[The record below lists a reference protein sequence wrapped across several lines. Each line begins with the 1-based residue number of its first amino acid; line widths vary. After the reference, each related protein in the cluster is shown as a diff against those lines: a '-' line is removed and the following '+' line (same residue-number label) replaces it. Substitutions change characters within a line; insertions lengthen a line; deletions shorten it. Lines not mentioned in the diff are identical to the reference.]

1 MRKKRFRKTP
11 LHWIA
16 ISLIVFI
23 WAVGNIGLNTAN
35 SPSKIIDSPQEI
47 RGVWITNV
55 NSGVLFMPWAINRAL
70 NQLSQLQFN
79 TVYPVVWNRGT
90 TFYRS
95 AVSRRVTGRSQD
107 DLLNLM
113 RLGRDVLSE
122 IIREG
127 HQKGLRIIPWFEYG
141 FMAPINSSLV
151 RYHPDWVALPQD
163 HQFKSIYSRADLTH
177 ADSSTAS
184 WIGIQNV
191 WLNPL
196 HPQVQ
201 QFMRDLILEVVMKYD
216 VDGIQFDD
224 HFGMPVEL
232 GYDWFTVKL
241 YQDEHNGKMPPDDP
255 YNPQWMRW
263 RANKITAFLTT
274 LVKEIKAVKPN
285 CIISLSPNPKSIAYQ
300 DYLQDWQTWVEQ
312 GLVEE
317 LIVQIYR
324 DNSIAFIKELDDPA
338 IQETR
343 QKIPVSI
350 GILTGILGRVVD
362 IKTIQQQVQAVRDHH
377 FKGISFFYWESLWSY
392 ITPDAPQERRRM
404 FQQLLSDQPANSAS
418 SISGLNGSSFIKT
431 QKSK

>member
-1 MRKKRFRKTP
+1 MTKKRFQKHFINWMIVG
-11 LHWIA
+11 LVL
-16 ISLIVFI
+16 LI
-23 WAVGNIGLNTAN
+23 LTAGMTGFNLSN
-35 SPSKIIDSPQEI
+35 SPQPSSNPPQEV

-70 NQLSQLQFN
+70 NQLSLLQFN
-79 TVYPVVWNRGT
+79 TVYPVAWNRGT

-95 AVSRRVTGRSQD
+95 AVARRVTGRAQD

-113 RLGRDVLSE
+113 RLGRDILSE

-163 HQFKSIYSRADLTH
+163 QQLQPIYTSEDLGQSDASRA
-177 ADSSTAS
+177 S
-184 WIGIQNV
+184 WLGIQNV

-201 QFMRDLILEVVMKYD
+201 QFIRDLILEVVMKYN
-216 VDGIQFDD
+216 VDGIQIDD

-232 GYDWFTVKL
+232 GYDWFTRKL
-241 YQDEHNGKMPPDDP
+241 YQEEHQGELPPKNP
-255 YNPQWMRW
+255 YNPEWMRW
-263 RANKITAFLTT
+263 RANKITAFVTT
-274 LVKEIKAVKPN
+274 LVQEIKAVKPN
-285 CIISLSPNPKSIAYQ
+285 CIISLSPNPKSTAYQ
-300 DYLQDWQTWVEQ
+300 EYLQDWQTWVDR

-324 DNSIAFIKELDDPA
+324 DNSNAFIKELNDPA
-338 IQETR
+338 IQKTR

-350 GILTGILGRVVD
+350 GILTGTLGRAVE
-362 IKTIQQQVQAVRDHH
+362 IKTIQEQVKAVREQH
-377 FKGISFFYWESLWSY
+377 FNGISFFYWESLWSY
-392 ITPDAPQERRRM
+392 ITPNAPQQRRQI
-404 FQQLLSDQPANSAS
+404 FQQLLSGHSQQDA
-418 SISGLNGSSFIKT
+418 
-431 QKSK
+431 

>member
-1 MRKKRFRKTP
+1 MQKKRFRKR
-11 LHWIA
+11 LLNWIIA
-16 ISLIVFI
+16 GLVLLILMAGISGFNVS
-23 WAVGNIGLNTAN
+23 N
-35 SPSKIIDSPQEI
+35 SPQKPSDPPPEV

-95 AVSRRVTGRSQD
+95 AVSRRVTGRAQD

-113 RLGRDVLSE
+113 RLGRDILSE
-122 IIREG
+122 IVQGG

-151 RYHPDWVALPQD
+151 RYHPNWVALPQD
-163 HQFKSIYSRADLTH
+163 QQLKPIYTSEDLDQSD
-177 ADSSTAS
+177 ASKAS
-184 WIGIQNV
+184 WLGIQNV

-201 QFMRDLILEVVMKYD
+201 QFIQDLILEVVMKYD
-216 VDGIQFDD
+216 VDGIQIDD

-232 GYDWFTVKL
+232 GYDWFTRKL
-241 YQDEHNGKMPPDDP
+241 YQEEHQGKLPPENP
-255 YNPQWMRW
+255 YNSEWMRW
-263 RANKITAFLTT
+263 RANKITAFMTT

-285 CIISLSPNPKSIAYQ
+285 CIISLSPNPKSTAYRE
-300 DYLQDWQTWVEQ
+300 YLQDWQAWVDR

-317 LIVQIYR
+317 LIVQVYR
-324 DNSIAFIKELDDPA
+324 DNSSSFEKELNDPA
-338 IQETR
+338 MQKTR

-350 GILTGILGRVVD
+350 GILTGTLGRAVE
-362 IKTIQQQVQAVRDHH
+362 IETIQEQVKAVRDHH
-377 FKGISFFYWESLWSY
+377 FNGISFFYWESLWSY
-392 ITPDAPQERRRM
+392 MTPNAPQQRRQI
-404 FQQLLSDQPANSAS
+404 FQQLLSDYSQNEA
-418 SISGLNGSSFIKT
+418 
-431 QKSK
+431 

>member
-1 MRKKRFRKTP
+1 MKKKRRHKIP
-11 LHWIA
+11 LNCIV

-23 WAVGNIGLNTAN
+23 LAIGNIGLNPKN
-35 SPSKIIDSPQEI
+35 SSPRILDSSEEI

-95 AVSRRVTGRSQD
+95 AVGRRVTGRSQD

-113 RLGRDVLSE
+113 RLGRDILSE
-122 IIREG
+122 TIREG

-163 HQFKSIYSRADLTH
+163 QQFKSIYSRADLTH

-184 WIGIQNV
+184 WFGIQNV

-232 GYDWFTVKL
+232 GYDWYTLKL
-241 YQDEHNGKMPPDDP
+241 YQSEHQDKLPPDNP
-255 YNPQWMRW
+255 YDAEWMRW
-263 RANKITAFLTT
+263 RANKITAFVSA

-285 CIISLSPNPKSIAYQ
+285 CIISLSPNPKGVAYRN
-300 DYLQDWQTWVEQ
+300 YLQDWQTWVDR

-324 DNSIAFIKELDDPA
+324 DNPIAFFKELENSA
-338 IQETR
+338 LQKTR

-350 GILTGILGRVVD
+350 GILTGTLGRSVD
-362 IKTIQQQVQAVRDHH
+362 ITMIQQQVKAVREHH
-377 FKGISFFYWESLWSY
+377 FKGISFFYWETLWSY
-392 ITPDAPQERRRM
+392 MTPDAPQQRRRI
-404 FQQLLSDQPANSAS
+404 FQQLLSDHQTDS
-418 SISGLNGSSFIKT
+418 T
-431 QKSK
+431 